1 MNLNELPAKAS
12 RRELRI
18 AMLRLR
24 LELHRQELHHETQ
37 VMLQPLRQVQHFSS
51 HWRTELGKSN
61 APLWVAG
68 GALLLASL
76 GMQRGHWRR
85 WLRIAL
91 IAFPLLRRNP
101 PRRPASDPTPTPTP
115 TKDAETR
122 DKSGHNFA

>member
-24 LELHRQELHHETQ
+24 LELHRQELRHETL
-37 VMLQPLRQVQHFSS
+37 VMLQPLRQAQYFSN
-51 HWRTELGKSN
+51 HWREELSNSN

-68 GALLLASL
+68 GALLLATF
-76 GMQRGHWRR
+76 GIRRNNWRR
-85 WLRIAL
+85 WLRLAL

-101 PRRPASDPTPTPTP
+101 PRRPAPATTEA
-115 TKDAETR
+115 AETVTDTE
-122 DKSGHNFA
+122 DKSGHDLA